1 MGARLSTLKARVGTL
16 KESRVSTLETKA
28 SATPRIRGRRWVET
42 RKRIAVEQQFVC
54 RGCGCTWLPWRDEVD
69 HEVPLEQGGS
79 NDDSNL
85 QLLCDDCHKAK
96 TAAEASARA
105 R

>member
-1 MGARLSTLKARVGTL
+1 MTRVSTLKARIGTL
-16 KESRVSTLETKA
+16 KEARVPTLETKA
-28 SATPRIRGRRWVET
+28 GATPRIRGRQWVET

-69 HEVPLEQGGS
+69 HHVPLEQGGS
-79 NDDSNL
+79 NADSNL

>member
-1 MGARLSTLKARVGTL
+1 MTRLATLKARVGTL
-16 KESRVSTLETKA
+16 KEARVPTLETKA
-28 SATPRIRGRRWVET
+28 GATPRIRGRRWVET
-42 RKRIAVEQQFVC
+42 RKRIAVDQQFVC
-54 RGCGCTWLPWRDEVD
+54 RGCGCVWLPWRDEVD

-96 TAAEASARA
+96 TVNEARA
-105 R
+105 RSCK